1 MEFKS
6 LTQALAHE
14 TLSQVTTLSLEN
26 QNLSELSAEIGKF
39 TNLKVL
45 NLENNNLYELP
56 EEIGLLKN
64 LTSLDL
70 SNNHLTN
77 LPFSMRHLTN
87 LMKLTFSRNNIEV
100 LPDIFEKMTNLRG
113 IYAKRN
119 KLNALPESLKN
130 TIIQVLD
137 VRQNGFVNAP
147 PIIFQIPSL
156 KNIRGILSDTQSSP
170 AEIILS
176 FNKAFEKT
184 GLDTE
189 SYREAFGILT
199 GTIDS
204 ENISLK
210 SLLEIVSINFLSLR
224 TRVNQEILT
233 RTNNK
238 PLEKGCFVSILG
250 TTNMP
255 KQEIKE
261 KLKENGIAYDI
272 KITEKTT
279 HIILGTSP
287 KNFGETTSE
296 KSYTIWSEK
305 ELNDFF
311 NTIEKPFLLE
321 ITDEA
326 DGQIEQL
333 ARLLTSTDSTNVELA
348 IQIIKG
354 GGMPETLLEELFYAY
369 KVCDDKKVKAELK
382 KIIQINA
389 SPSVLEVLNKRDML
403 FNVGSVSQVH
413 QWRKS
418 ELEKDIFKSI
428 KKYSSFSNEINWS
441 KIASFIYDNYSYGGR
456 YIFTQEKNSNSLKKH
471 ILDKNIID
479 NYLNFNDIFIKGT
492 PDYNTSFIYPYIT
505 PYPFPK
511 EILDYSGLEKLDVSG
526 CQISSL
532 PEELEKLYALKDLNL
547 ANNFLVKLPASFEK
561 LQHLEVVNL
570 SGNEFSTFPKEVMH
584 LKNLKKCIFQENRKQ
599 WNENKI
605 SIPQEIKDALPN
617 CEFIV

>member
-26 QNLSELSAEIGKF
+26 QNLSELPAEIGKF

-87 LMKLTFSRNNIEV
+87 LMKLTFSRNNIEI

-156 KNIRGILSDTQSSP
+156 KNIRGILSDAQSSP

-189 SYREAFGILT
+189 RYREAFGILT

-204 ENISLK
+204 ENVSLK
-210 SLLEIVSINFLSLR
+210 SLLEILPINFLSLR
-224 TRVNQEILT
+224 TRVNQEIFN
-233 RTNNK
+233 RTSNV

-261 KLKENGIAYDI
+261 KLKENGVAYDI

-279 HIILGTSP
+279 HIILGASP
-287 KNFGETTSE
+287 KNFGEPTSE

-333 ARLLTSTDSTNVELA
+333 ARLLISTDSANVELA

-354 GGMPETLLEELFYAY
+354 GGMPENLLEELFYAY
-369 KVCDDKKVKAELK
+369 KVCNDKKVKAELK
-382 KIIQINA
+382 KVIQINA
-389 SPSVLEVLNKRDML
+389 SPSVLEALNKRDML
-403 FNVGSVSQVH
+403 FNVDTIVSASR
-413 QWRKS
+413 WRNS
-418 ELEKDIFKSI
+418 TMEKDIFKSI
-428 KKYSSFSNEINWS
+428 KKYSSFSNEINWG
-441 KIASFIYDNYSYGGR
+441 KIASFIYDNYGYGGR
-456 YIFTQEKNSNSLKKH
+456 YIFAMDNNENSLKKH

-479 NYLNFNDIFIKGT
+479 KILNFNDIFMKGI
-492 PDYNTSFIYPYIT
+492 PDYNTSFVYPYIT

-511 EILDYSGLEKLDVSG
+511 EILDYTELAKLDISG

-532 PEELEKLYALKDLNL
+532 PEEFATLGLLKTLDLSH
-547 ANNFLVKLPASFEK
+547 NFLSKLPKSFVR
-561 LQHLEVVNL
+561 LEQLEILNL
-570 SGNEFSTFPKEVMH
+570 SGNEFATFPTEVLA
-584 LKNLKKCIFQENRKQ
+584 LKNLKQCIFKGNRKQ
-599 WNENKI
+599 WNENRI
-605 SIPQEIKDALPN
+605 PIPQEIKDALPN
-617 CEFIV
+617 CEFMV